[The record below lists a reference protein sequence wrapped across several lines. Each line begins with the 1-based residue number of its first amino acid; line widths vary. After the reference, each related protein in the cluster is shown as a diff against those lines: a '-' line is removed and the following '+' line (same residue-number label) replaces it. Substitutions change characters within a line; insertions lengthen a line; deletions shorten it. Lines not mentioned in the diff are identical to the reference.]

1 MKKKKRYRGRIVV
14 DFNFLVDEQEDVYER
29 IQDDLLDEDYDIKY
43 IDITDEEDEL
53 DWEDNYGN

>member
-1 MKKKKRYRGRIVV
+1 MKKKKRYRGRIIV